1 MENNFPLERLGDHCQ
16 KIGSG
21 ATPRGGK
28 EVYLDDGECVLI
40 RSQNV
45 YNNQFEMGGL
55 AFISEEAAN
64 KLNGVTVKENDV
76 LLNITGDS
84 VARCCTVPCSVLPAR
99 VNQHVAIIRTRNEE
113 LDPLFTRY
121 FLVSPNHQD
130 HMLKLAS
137 SGATRNALT
146 KVMIEDFQVPKPD
159 INVQRAIAKI
169 LGDLDDKIE
178 LLREMNTTLE
188 GIVRSLFRAWFVDFE
203 PVRAKAAGATSFTG
217 MPQGLFETLSDSFE
231 NSEIGEIPARWS
243 TEILIQQ
250 ANWINGAAYKNM
262 HFSNAPDALPVIKIA
277 ELKKG
282 VNPKTKF
289 TNTDLGDKFRISTG
303 ELLFSWSGSPETS
316 IDAFIWANGDAWL
329 NQHVFAIKPNGQKS
343 KGYLFALLK
352 HLMPK
357 FIAIAKNK
365 QTTGLGHV
373 TRKDMER
380 MNICSPPASYLSWFS
395 DFADN
400 IYARILKNSEQI
412 ETLSRLRDTLLPKLI
427 SGEVEAPALEVLTDG
442 G

>member
-28 EVYLDDGECVLI
+28 EVYLDNGECVLI

-55 AFISEEAAN
+55 VFISEEAAN
-64 KLNGVTVKENDV
+64 KLNGVAVEENDA

-99 VNQHVAIIRTRNEE
+99 VNQHVAIIRTLSEE
-113 LDPLFTRY
+113 LDPLFIRY

-169 LGDLDDKIE
+169 LGGLDDKID
-178 LLREMNTTLE
+178 LLREMNATLE
-188 GIVRSLFRAWFVDFE
+188 NIARSLFRAWFVDFE
-203 PVRAKAAGATSFTG
+203 PARAKAAGATGFRG
-217 MPQGLFETLSDSFE
+217 MPQELFEVLPDSFE
-231 NSEIGEIPARWS
+231 ESEIGEIPKGWEVTPLS
-243 TEILIQQ
+243 EILAHPRRSEKPTELNKGTPYIGLEHMPRRSI
-250 ANWINGAAYKNM
+250 ALAEWETAEKVTSNKHRFHKN
-262 HFSNAPDALPVIKIA
+262 
-277 ELKKG
+277 
-282 VNPKTKF
+282 
-289 TNTDLGDKFRISTG
+289 
-303 ELLFSWSGSPETS
+303 ELLFGKLRPNFHKVGIAFVDGVCSTDIVVLAPKTDELHGLCLGYVSSDDFVDYNVAASSGTKMPRTNWDTMSRYQVAMPDNGNLVSAFNDISKTVIEKLEANSWE
-316 IDAFIWANGDAWL
+316 
-329 NQHVFAIKPNGQKS
+329 VK
-343 KGYLFALLK
+343 
-352 HLMPK
+352 
-357 FIAIAKNK
+357 
-365 QTTGLGHV
+365 
-373 TRKDMER
+373 
-380 MNICSPPASYLSWFS
+380 
-395 DFADN
+395 
-400 IYARILKNSEQI
+400 
-412 ETLSRLRDTLLPKLI
+412 TLIRLRDTLLPKLI
-427 SGEVEAPALEVLTDG
+427 SGEIEAPDLEVLADG